1 MASFA
6 DRMKELR
13 KEQKMTQ
20 DELADKLGISRSTVG
35 MYEQGRREPD
45 FEMLDMTADVFDVSI
60 GYMVGNNERGRYPR
74 HADEPQERKP
84 KQIGVTLEE
93 ERLVKAFRA
102 ANADVRKAVMA
113 VLRIKT

>member
-45 FEMLDMTADVFDVSI
+45 FEMLDMVADIFDVSI
-60 GYMVGNNERGRYPR
+60 GYMVGNKERGRYPR
-74 HADEPQERKP
+74 NADEPTERKP
-84 KQIGVTLEE
+84 RKIGVTLEE

-102 ANADVRKAVMA
+102 ASEDVRKAALA
-113 VLRIKT
+113 VLRIKA

>member
-45 FEMLDMTADVFDVSI
+45 FEMLDMVADIFDVSI
-60 GYMVGNNERGRYPR
+60 GYMV
-74 HADEPQERKP
+74 
-84 KQIGVTLEE
+84 
-93 ERLVKAFRA
+93 
-102 ANADVRKAVMA
+102 
-113 VLRIKT
+113 